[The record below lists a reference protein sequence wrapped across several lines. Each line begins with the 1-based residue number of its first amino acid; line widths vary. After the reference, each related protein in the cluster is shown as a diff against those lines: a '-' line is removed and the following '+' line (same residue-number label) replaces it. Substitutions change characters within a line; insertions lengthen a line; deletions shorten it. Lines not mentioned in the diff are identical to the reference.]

1 MQGEL
6 KKGEASRDHRET
18 RDQRRGCDPLKGSFD
33 LSTLHGGGSKME
45 QDRINQKIRKGIID
59 YSLGYLPGIRDKK
72 THKTICDLDM
82 EKCCDSENNTDV
94 RELLV

>member
-1 MQGEL
+1 
-6 KKGEASRDHRET
+6 
-18 RDQRRGCDPLKGSFD
+18 
-33 LSTLHGGGSKME
+33 ME

-72 THKTICDLDM
+72 THKTICDLDV
-82 EKCCDSENNTDV
+82 EKSCDGENNVDV